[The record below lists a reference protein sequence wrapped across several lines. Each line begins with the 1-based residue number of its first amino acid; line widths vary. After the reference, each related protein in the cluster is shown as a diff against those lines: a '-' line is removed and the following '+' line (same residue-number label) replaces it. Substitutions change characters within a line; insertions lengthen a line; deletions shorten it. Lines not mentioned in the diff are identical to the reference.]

1 MAPTAAQ
8 IERQT
13 SEILKY
19 LFDDDDDDIKPREL
33 DGIETDGPTVVWQL
47 ERKLKLQ
54 KRRDYMIGTQVYTK
68 MVHPPLDPRRA
79 SAELGAVEA
88 VFTNG
93 VKKLCQSQVSQRA
106 EVAPEMQLIV
116 AAVALGRFITKSSP
130 ELKNKV
136 QSAVGVIL
144 SRSGGWVAQQGGW
157 DKVTSN

>member
-8 IERQT
+8 IERQA

-33 DGIETDGPTVVWQL
+33 DDIETDGPTDDTFDPVL
-47 ERKLKLQ
+47 IADKLRTVADALNDDIQCKAVLNDLKQ
-54 KRRDYMIGTQVYTK
+54 AVAQ
-68 MVHPPLDPRRA
+68 
-79 SAELGAVEA
+79 EAVEA

-144 SRSGGWVAQQGGW
+144 SKSGGWVAQQGGW